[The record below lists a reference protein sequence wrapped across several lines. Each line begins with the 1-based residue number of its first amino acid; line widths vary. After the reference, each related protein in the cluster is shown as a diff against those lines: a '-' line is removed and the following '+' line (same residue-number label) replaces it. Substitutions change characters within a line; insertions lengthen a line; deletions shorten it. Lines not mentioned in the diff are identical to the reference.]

1 MPDQVQGVCFRDA
14 TVKEA
19 KRIGVRGWVQVKPS
33 LKRLRCSAP
42 LQIYS
47 EAHGWGAEHT
57 KVHSGRGGPRAKR
70 QGRPD
75 EGKVIACHLAATHT
89 FGPLARSSMH
99 KALNLSRL
107 LQQIVRIVE

>member
-1 MPDQVQGVCFRDA
+1 MLDQVQGVCFRDA

-47 EAHGWGAEHT
+47 EAVAQNTPKSTVAGEVQGPKD
-57 KVHSGRGGPRAKR
+57 KVG
-70 QGRPD
+70 QM
-75 EGKVIACHLAATHT
+75 KV
-89 FGPLARSSMH
+89 
-99 KALNLSRL
+99 
-107 LQQIVRIVE
+107 